1 MLVELSIG
9 LSLGT
14 SEEEVNIVY
23 VSLGKRVLKQSLG
36 FIGKTGTE
44 LSTVQYRILLGVCV
58 GGDVCCGSTR
68 VRLLVLTWDKV
79 SCKVDEV

>member
-44 LSTVQYRILLGVCV
+44 LSTVQYRILLGVC
-58 GGDVCCGSTR
+58 GGGGACAVEEQG
-68 VRLLVLTWDKV
+68 
-79 SCKVDEV
+79 

>member
-44 LSTVQYRILLGVCV
+44 LSTVQYRILLGVCW
-58 GGDVCCGSTR
+58 GGAGGVLWKYKGEAAGSD
-68 VRLLVLTWDKV
+68 LGQSFLQ
-79 SCKVDEV
+79 S